1 MLLSELL
8 AEAGMKLWRD
18 REGCETFFSQARRCI
33 AMLSDPDIKD
43 IDTNMVD
50 AFIAKLEKL
59 KSHRGRP
66 LASQT
71 INHNVSVL
79 STLLKYAKQRDYI
92 TKLPH
97 FSRKRPAPHRVR
109 WLSPDE
115 EVKVFAAIDNAEYL
129 IARKH
134 REEMKAL
141 TKILIDTGMRRGE
154 VLGLTKDNMDGQ
166 WARLWKTKTGKA
178 RSVPLTPEAK
188 ELLEKHV
195 PFQIKEH
202 QVHRFWAKVRE
213 DIGLEKDEQFVL
225 HTLRHTTATRMLKKT
240 KNIAMVQK
248 MLGHTNISTT
258 LRYAHID
265 DQDLLEAVNS
275 Q

>member
-1 MLLSELL
+1 
-8 AEAGMKLWRD
+8 
-18 REGCETFFSQARRCI
+18 
-33 AMLSDPDIKD
+33 
-43 IDTNMVD
+43 
-50 AFIAKLEKL
+50 
-59 KSHRGRP
+59 
-66 LASQT
+66 
-71 INHNVSVL
+71 
-79 STLLKYAKQRDYI
+79 
-92 TKLPH
+92 
-97 FSRKRPAPHRVR
+97 
-109 WLSPDE
+109 
-115 EVKVFAAIDNAEYL
+115 VKVFAAIDDAKYL

-134 REEMKAL
+134 KEEMKAL

-154 VLGLTKDNMDGQ
+154 VLGLTKDNIDGQ
-166 WARLWKTKTGKA
+166 WVRLWKTKTGRA

-195 PFQIKEH
+195 PFEIKEH

-275 Q
+275 

>member
-18 REGCETFFSQARRCI
+18 KEGCETFHSQARRCI
-33 AMLSDPDIKD
+33 EFLSDPDIKD
-43 IDTNMVD
+43 IDTSMVD
-50 AFIAKLEKL
+50 TFIEKLEQL

-66 LASQT
+66 LAAQT

-79 STLLKYAKQRDYI
+79 STLLRYAKQRDYI

-115 EVKVFAAIDNAEYL
+115 EVKVFAAIDDAKYL

-134 REEMKAL
+134 KEEMKAL

-154 VLGLTKDNMDGQ
+154 VLGLTKDNIDGQ
-166 WARLWKTKTGKA
+166 WVRLWKTKTGRA

-195 PFQIKEH
+195 PFEIKEH

-275 Q
+275 

>member
-1 MLLSELL
+1 MLLSTLL

-18 REGCETFFSQARRCI
+18 KEGCETFHSQARRCI
-33 AMLSDPDIKD
+33 EFLSDPDIKD
-43 IDTNMVD
+43 IDTSMVD
-50 AFIAKLEKL
+50 TFIEKLEQL

-66 LASQT
+66 LAAQT

-79 STLLKYAKQRDYI
+79 STLLRYAKQRDYI

-97 FSRKRPAPHRVR
+97 FSRKRPAGHRVR

-115 EVKVFAAIDNAEYL
+115 EVKVFAAIDNAKYL

-134 REEMKAL
+134 KEEMKAL

-154 VLGLTKDNMDGQ
+154 VLGLTKDNLDGQ
-166 WARLWKTKTGKA
+166 WVRLWKTKTGRA

-188 ELLEKHV
+188 ELLENYV
-195 PFQIKEH
+195 PFKIKEH

-213 DIGLEKDEQFVL
+213 DIGLAKDEQFVL

-275 Q
+275 

>member
-1 MLLSELL
+1 MKLSELL
-8 AEAGMKLWRD
+8 KQGGMALWKDRD
-18 REGCETFFSQARRCI
+18 GCTTFHSQAQRCI
-33 AMLSDPDIKD
+33 DMLGDPDIKD
-43 IDTNMVD
+43 IDTAMVD
-50 AFIAKLEKL
+50 KFIVCLEAL
-59 KSHRGRP
+59 KSHRGKP
-66 LASQT
+66 LAAQT

-79 STLLKYAKQRDYI
+79 STLLRYAKQRDLI
-92 TKLPH
+92 DKLPH

-115 EVKVFAAIDNAEYL
+115 EKKVFAAIDNADYV

-154 VLGLTKDNMDGQ
+154 VLGLTKENLDGD
-166 WARLWKTKTGKA
+166 WVRLWKTKTGRA
-178 RSVPLTPEAK
+178 RSVPLTSEARA
-188 ELLEKHV
+188 LLATHV
-195 PFQIKEH
+195 PFEIKKH
-202 QVHRFWAKVRE
+202 QVHRYWAKVRE

-225 HTLRHTTATRMLKKT
+225 HTLRHTTATRMLRKT
-240 KNIAMVQK
+240 KNIAMVQR

-265 DQDLLEAVNS
+265 DQDLLEAVKV
-275 Q
+275 

>member
-1 MLLSELL
+1 MLLSTLL

-18 REGCETFFSQARRCI
+18 KEGCETFHSQARRCI
-33 AMLSDPDIKD
+33 EFLSDPDIKD
-43 IDTNMVD
+43 IDTSMVD
-50 AFIAKLEKL
+50 AFIEKLEQL

-66 LASQT
+66 LAAQT

-79 STLLKYAKQRDYI
+79 STLLRYAKQRDYI

-97 FSRKRPAPHRVR
+97 FSRKRPAGHRVR

-115 EVKVFAAIDNAEYL
+115 EVKVFAAIDNAKYL

-134 REEMKAL
+134 KEEMKAL

-154 VLGLTKDNMDGQ
+154 VLGLTKDNLDGQ
-166 WARLWKTKTGKA
+166 WVRLWKTKTGRA

-188 ELLEKHV
+188 ELLEKRV
-195 PFQIKEH
+195 PFEIKEH

-213 DIGLEKDEQFVL
+213 DIGLAKDEQFVL

-275 Q
+275 

>member
-18 REGCETFFSQARRCI
+18 KEGCETFHSQARRCI
-33 AMLSDPDIKD
+33 NFLNDPDIKD
-43 IDTNMVD
+43 IDTAMVD
-50 AFIAKLEKL
+50 KFIEKLEEL
-59 KSHRGRP
+59 KSHRGKP

-79 STLLKYAKQRDYI
+79 STLLRYAKQRDWI
-92 TKLPH
+92 DKLPH
-97 FSRKRPAPHRVR
+97 FSRKRPAGHRVR

-115 EVKVFAAIDNAEYL
+115 EVKVFAAMDTAEYL

-134 REEMKAL
+134 REEMKAII
-141 TKILIDTGMRRGE
+141 KILIDTGMRRGE
-154 VLGLTKDNMDGQ
+154 VLGLTRENLDGQ
-166 WARLWKTKTGKA
+166 WVRLWKTKTGRA

-195 PFQIKEH
+195 PFQIKDH
-202 QVHRFWAKVRE
+202 QVHRFWAKVRDE
-213 DIGLEKDEQFVL
+213 IGLGKDEQFVL
-225 HTLRHTTATRMLKKT
+225 HTLRHTTATRMLRKT
-240 KNIAMVQK
+240 KNIAMVQRL
-248 MLGHTNISTT
+248 LGHTNISTT

-275 Q
+275 

>member
-1 MLLSELL
+1 MFLSELL
-8 AEAGMKLWRD
+8 SEAGMKLWRD
-18 REGCETFFSQARRCI
+18 KEGCETFHSQARRCI
-33 AMLSDPDIKD
+33 EFLNDPKIED
-43 IDTNMVD
+43 IDTNTVD
-50 AFIAKLEKL
+50 TFIAKLEEL

-92 TKLPH
+92 DKLPH
-97 FSRKRPAPHRVR
+97 FSRKRPAGHRVR
-109 WLSPDE
+109 WLSPTE
-115 EVKVFAAIDNAEYL
+115 EVKVFAAMDTARYL

-141 TKILIDTGMRRGE
+141 IKILIDTGMRRGE
-154 VLGLTKDNMDGQ
+154 VLGLTKENIDGQ
-166 WARLWKTKTGKA
+166 WVRLWRTKTGKA

-195 PFQIKEH
+195 PFEIKHH
-202 QVHRFWAKVRE
+202 QVHRFWAKVR
-213 DIGLEKDEQFVL
+213 DAVGLGKDEQFVL
-225 HTLRHTTATRMLKKT
+225 HSLRHTTATRMLRKT

-275 Q
+275 